1 MPRANAGWRART
13 VSGVGLPPARHALT
27 RLPGHCAVQPKPIHA
42 LARGLLVL
50 ETLSRRGSASALEL
64 ARETAVPRA
73 TVYRILRT
81 LEDAGFVGRGITDD
95 RFHPLLGVRRLSG
108 GFKDGQLL
116 AAVAAPLLATLTK
129 RISWPCDVV
138 TLEGTA
144 MIIRDTTHGQSA
156 LSIDRNVVGRRLPL
170 LGSCAGLA
178 YLAFAPAAEQSLLI
192 ESLARS
198 TDPADQPAR
207 DAVKVR
213 RLLEA
218 TRRRGYGVRQGGAI
232 WPHTGAVAL
241 PVRQG
246 GRVLG
251 CVSVIWMARV
261 ISAAEGLRRCLEP
274 LRETR
279 ALLEAALAEAGSN
292 AAAVM

>member
-1 MPRANAGWRART
+1 MA
-13 VSGVGLPPARHALT
+13 
-27 RLPGHCAVQPKPIHA
+27 QPKPINA

-50 ETLSRRGSASALEL
+50 EALNRRGSASVLEL

-73 TVYRILRT
+73 TVYRIVRT
-81 LEDAGFVGRGITDD
+81 LELAGFVGRGITDD

-108 GFKDGQLL
+108 GFKDEQRLTE
-116 AAVAAPLLATLTK
+116 AAAPLLATLTK
-129 RISWPCDVV
+129 RIAWPCDVV

-144 MIIRDTTHGQSA
+144 MVVRDTTHGQSA

-178 YLAFAPAAEQSLLI
+178 YLAFAPAAEQSLLMDI
-192 ESLARS
+192 LARS

-207 DAVKVR
+207 DPVKLR
-213 RLLEA
+213 RLLET
-218 TRRRGYGVRQGGAI
+218 TRRRGYGVRQGGAL

-241 PVRQG
+241 PVREG

-251 CVSVIWMARV
+251 CISVIWMARV
-261 ISAAEGLRRCLEP
+261 IPAAEGLRRCLEP

-279 ALLEAALAEAGSN
+279 ALLEAALAGSGPN
-292 AAAVM
+292 RA